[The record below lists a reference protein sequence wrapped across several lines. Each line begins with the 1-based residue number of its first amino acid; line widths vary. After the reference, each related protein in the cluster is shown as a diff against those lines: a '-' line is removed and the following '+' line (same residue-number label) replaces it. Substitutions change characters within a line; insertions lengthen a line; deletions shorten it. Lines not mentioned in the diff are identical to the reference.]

1 MDNRMY
7 RPENI
12 RKEILIVEDI
22 ELNREI
28 LGEIMAPDY
37 NIHYAANGQEALEIL
52 RERGRHLSCVLLDL
66 IMPVMDGYQLLE
78 IMHGDDK
85 LKDLPVI
92 VLTSEKS
99 AEVETLRLGAV
110 DFIPKPYDSPEVI
123 RTRVWKNIE
132 LSEKRMIVQST
143 ERDPLTGL
151 YAKDYFFEYAEQV
164 RQYDLSR
171 SIDAVVIDID
181 HFRLLNELQSREFG
195 DTVLKTI
202 GESLK
207 VSLQPGI
214 GIACRA
220 SGDTFFVY
228 RRHSDNYEELHRKL
242 EEDLSRL
249 TEVARIRFRVGVYQN
264 VDQSLSVPHQFDMAK
279 YACDSR
285 SNDFNRNI
293 SYYDTELHEKEL
305 FEEKLIHGIDEAIR
319 DKQLIVYF
327 QPKFDITG
335 EEPVLSSAE
344 ALIRWN
350 HPQFGMV
357 SPGIFIPLFERNGM
371 IHRVDSYVW
380 EETARLVGQWKEKW
394 GITIQVSVNVSR
406 IDVYDENLRK
416 RMSDLVERY
425 GIDPKDF
432 LLEITESAYSE
443 DVDQLMAALQGLRED
458 GFRIE
463 LDDFGSGYSCLSM
476 LSTMP
481 IDVIKMD
488 MSFIRNV
495 EKDERSIRMIEL
507 IMEIARF
514 LSVPVVAEG
523 VENEE
528 QYRMIRETGCDRI
541 QGHYFSRP
549 LPAEEFE
556 QLLLTEKQIV
566 RP

>member
-541 QGHYFSRP
+541 QGHYFSKP

>member
-202 GESLK
+202 AESLK

-249 TEVARIRFRVGVYQN
+249 TEVARIRFRVGVDQN

-285 SNDFNRNI
+285 SNDFNRI
-293 SYYDTELHEKEL
+293 VSYYDTELHEKEL

-350 HPQFGMV
+350 HPQLGMV

-394 GITIQVSVNVSR
+394 GITIPVSVNISR
-406 IDVYDENLRK
+406 IDVYDENLRQ

-458 GFRIE
+458 GFQIE

-481 IDVIKMD
+481 IDVM
-488 MSFIRNV
+488 
-495 EKDERSIRMIEL
+495 
-507 IMEIARF
+507 
-514 LSVPVVAEG
+514 PG
-523 VENEE
+523 
-528 QYRMIRETGCDRI
+528 RI
-541 QGHYFSRP
+541 W
-549 LPAEEFE
+549 
-556 QLLLTEKQIV
+556 
-566 RP
+566 

>member
-249 TEVARIRFRVGVYQN
+249 SEVARIRFRVGVYQN

-305 FEEKLIHGIDEAIR
+305 FEEKLIHGIDEAIQ

>member
-285 SNDFNRNI
+285 SYDFNRII

-476 LSTMP
+476 LSAMP